1 MLAAARSLHRLSSSS
16 SSVRSLR
23 RVLLH
28 PPAPLPSAKPPLPP
42 LRTLT
47 RALLPHLAAAHRF
60 STASFSSSAPS
71 RLGECGGARG
81 APAIPEEVEGEEEDA
96 GALVRHD
103 TDAYAAVE
111 LALDSVVKVFTVSS
125 SPNYFLPWQ
134 NKAQRESMG
143 SGFVIPGRR
152 IVTNA
157 HVVADHTFVLVRKH
171 GSPTKYKAEVQAVGH
186 ECDLALL
193 TVKSEEFW
201 DGVNSLELGDIPF
214 LQEAVAVVGYPQG
227 GDNISVTKGVVS
239 RVEPTQYA
247 HGATQLMAIQIDAA
261 INPGN
266 SGGPAIMGDKVAGVA
281 FQNLSGAENI
291 GYIIP
296 VPVIKRF
303 ISGVEESGKYSGF
316 CTLGVSCQ
324 ATENIQLRECFGM
337 RPEMTGVLVSRINPL
352 SDAYKILRK
361 DDILLEFDGI
371 PIAND
376 GTVPFRNRERIT
388 FDHMVSM
395 KKPGETAVLK
405 VLRDGKEQE
414 LSVILRPFYDCL
426 LVTKYS
432 VILLLFLFTFTPIL
446 PVLDMLQP
454 LVPVHQFDKL
464 PSYYIFAGFV
474 FIPLTQPYLHEF
486 GEDWYNASPRR
497 LCERAL
503 RELPKKAGEQ
513 LVVLSQ
519 VLMDDIN
526 VGYERLAELQ
536 VKKVNGVEVE
546 NLKHLCSLVEGCTEE
561 NLRFDLD
568 DERVI
573 ILKYQNA
580 RLATSRVLKRHR
592 IPSAMSSDL
601 VEDQVTNA
609 CSRMALRCSLPATC
623 STFCLKGAK
632 QHGQPTWSLHGL
644 PARSASP
651 IGFGSCP
658 RRGRLV
664 LASCARAGA
673 GDSKAVQLVLGGG
686 RARGDEG
693 DTDSESSDDEGG
705 EDAEVRMTDEER
717 RTLRR
722 KIREMMD
729 RVPETAELTDP
740 EERRAKMRELL
751 TKYNLVVEED
761 DPDWPEDAEDGMGF
775 SLGQFFDK
783 ITIKAEKKDDAEEED
798 TGYQSDK
805 EIVWEDDNYIKPIR
819 DVRTQD
825 WDASVFTDFGPMVV
839 LVHNRY
845 KRYDSLLA
853 LAQVFAHCS
862 GIDLVYAE
870 PLFWQSTMFVLV
882 DHRRMRWRG
891 LNLLR
896 QSRCFGNTICR
907 HQGYR
912 VCFNILSVIPCCV
925 VKFPD
930 LESIV
935 LVVRSA
941 EAWSRMMAFFYYKA
955 ARPPFLCEADGKGQ
969 EKVPLM
975 S

>member
-1 MLAAARSLHRLSSSS
+1 MLASVRSIRRLSSAASS
-16 SSVRSLR
+16 ATRSLLLR
-23 RVLLH
+23 RLLLH
-28 PPAPLPSAKPPLPP
+28 PPRPQPQPSPRPRIPHLQ
-42 LRTLT
+42 TLT
-47 RALLPHLAAAHRF
+47 RGRLAAPRF
-60 STASFSSSAPS
+60 STASCYSTLS
-71 RLGECGGARG
+71 RIGECG
-81 APAIPEEVEGEEEDA
+81 APVATAIPEAEGVEEEGEDGGDTDA
-96 GALVRHD
+96 AAVERHD

-193 TVKSEEFW
+193 TVDSEEFW
-201 DGVNSLELGDIPF
+201 DGMNSLELGDIPF

-316 CTLGVSCQ
+316 CTLGISCQ

-337 RPEMTGVLVSRINPL
+337 QHDLTGVLVSRINPL
-352 SDAYKILRK
+352 SDAHRVLKK
-361 DDILLEFDGI
+361 DDILLEFDGV

-388 FDHMVSM
+388 FDHLVSM
-395 KKPGETAVLK
+395 KKPGKTAVLK
-405 VLRDGKEQE
+405 VLRDGKEHE
-414 LSVILRPFYDCL
+414 LNVTVRP
-426 LVTKYS
+426 
-432 VILLLFLFTFTPIL
+432 
-446 PVLDMLQP
+446 LQP

-486 GEDWYNASPRR
+486 GDDWYNNSPRR

-513 LVVLSQ
+513 LVILSQ

-536 VKKVNGVEVE
+536 VKKVNGMEVE

-573 ILKYQNA
+573 ILKYQSA
-580 RLATSRVLKRHR
+580 RLATSRILKRHR
-592 IPSAMSSDL
+592 IPSAISADL
-601 VEDQVTNA
+601 VDEQATND
-609 CSRMALRCSLPATC
+609 ALSP
-623 STFCLKGAK
+623 
-632 QHGQPTWSLHGL
+632 GL
-644 PARSASP
+644 PGAVRWLRWLL
-651 IGFGSCP
+651 FGRQFW
-658 RRGRLV
+658 RRL
-664 LASCARAGA
+664 
-673 GDSKAVQLVLGGG
+673 
-686 RARGDEG
+686 
-693 DTDSESSDDEGG
+693 SE
-705 EDAEVRMTDEER
+705 
-717 RTLRR
+717 
-722 KIREMMD
+722 
-729 RVPETAELTDP
+729 
-740 EERRAKMRELL
+740 
-751 TKYNLVVEED
+751 
-761 DPDWPEDAEDGMGF
+761 
-775 SLGQFFDK
+775 
-783 ITIKAEKKDDAEEED
+783 
-798 TGYQSDK
+798 
-805 EIVWEDDNYIKPIR
+805 
-819 DVRTQD
+819 
-825 WDASVFTDFGPMVV
+825 
-839 LVHNRY
+839 
-845 KRYDSLLA
+845 
-853 LAQVFAHCS
+853 
-862 GIDLVYAE
+862 
-870 PLFWQSTMFVLV
+870 
-882 DHRRMRWRG
+882 
-891 LNLLR
+891 
-896 QSRCFGNTICR
+896 
-907 HQGYR
+907 
-912 VCFNILSVIPCCV
+912 
-925 VKFPD
+925 
-930 LESIV
+930 
-935 LVVRSA
+935 
-941 EAWSRMMAFFYYKA
+941 
-955 ARPPFLCEADGKGQ
+955 
-969 EKVPLM
+969 
-975 S
+975 

>member
-1 MLAAARSLHRLSSSS
+1 MLAAARSLRRLSSSSSFS

-23 RVLLH
+23 RALPH
-28 PPAPLPSAKPPLPP
+28 QPPPSAPPPLPP

-47 RALLPHLAAAHRF
+47 RAFLPHLAAGPRF
-60 STASFSSSAPS
+60 STASFSTSAPS
-71 RLGECGGARG
+71 PLRQCGVTAP
-81 APAIPEEVEGEEEDA
+81 PAIPEATEGEEAE
-96 GALVRHD
+96 ALVRHD

-143 SGFVIPGRR
+143 SGFVISGRR

-193 TVKSEEFW
+193 TVESEEFW
-201 DGVNSLELGDIPF
+201 DGMNSLELGDIPF
-214 LQEAVAVVGYPQG
+214 LQEGVAVVGYPQG

-247 HGATQLMAIQIDAA
+247 HGASQLMAIQIDAA

-296 VPVIKRF
+296 VPIIKRF

-316 CTLGVSCQ
+316 CTLGISCQ

-352 SDAYKILRK
+352 SDAYRILKK
-361 DDILLEFDGI
+361 DDILLEFDGV

-388 FDHMVSM
+388 FDHLVSM

-405 VLRDGKEQE
+405 VHRDGKEQE
-414 LSVILRPFYDCL
+414 LSVTLRP
-426 LVTKYS
+426 
-432 VILLLFLFTFTPIL
+432 
-446 PVLDMLQP
+446 LQP

-486 GEDWYNASPRR
+486 GEDWYNNSPRR

-503 RELPKKAGEQ
+503 RELPKKPGEQ
-513 LVVLSQ
+513 LVILSQ

-546 NLKHLCSLVEGCTEE
+546 NLKHLCSIVENCTEE

-573 ILKYQNA
+573 VLKYQNA

-601 VEDQVTNA
+601 VEEQVSNGE
-609 CSRMALRCSLPATC
+609 ME
-623 STFCLKGAK
+623 
-632 QHGQPTWSLHGL
+632 
-644 PARSASP
+644 
-651 IGFGSCP
+651 
-658 RRGRLV
+658 
-664 LASCARAGA
+664 ASCT
-673 GDSKAVQLVLGGG
+673 S
-686 RARGDEG
+686 
-693 DTDSESSDDEGG
+693 
-705 EDAEVRMTDEER
+705 
-717 RTLRR
+717 
-722 KIREMMD
+722 
-729 RVPETAELTDP
+729 
-740 EERRAKMRELL
+740 
-751 TKYNLVVEED
+751 
-761 DPDWPEDAEDGMGF
+761 
-775 SLGQFFDK
+775 
-783 ITIKAEKKDDAEEED
+783 
-798 TGYQSDK
+798 
-805 EIVWEDDNYIKPIR
+805 
-819 DVRTQD
+819 
-825 WDASVFTDFGPMVV
+825 
-839 LVHNRY
+839 
-845 KRYDSLLA
+845 
-853 LAQVFAHCS
+853 
-862 GIDLVYAE
+862 
-870 PLFWQSTMFVLV
+870 
-882 DHRRMRWRG
+882 
-891 LNLLR
+891 
-896 QSRCFGNTICR
+896 
-907 HQGYR
+907 
-912 VCFNILSVIPCCV
+912 
-925 VKFPD
+925 
-930 LESIV
+930 
-935 LVVRSA
+935 
-941 EAWSRMMAFFYYKA
+941 
-955 ARPPFLCEADGKGQ
+955 
-969 EKVPLM
+969 
-975 S
+975 